1 MFRHV
6 TVISVTILGLLTT
19 NVTQAEGQRPLSQTQ
34 ERDLQPSN
42 AFREC
47 EDCPEMIV
55 VPSGRFLMGARKGE
69 ETFADTPQHPVHISA
84 AFAVAKLEVTVE
96 QYAAFVRDTGHE
108 MAASC
113 RSTVDILNG
122 FADRDRKLSWHDPG
136 FPQHRSSPVTCVSW
150 NDAKAYVSWLAK
162 RTGKPCRLLS
172 EAEWEFAARA
182 GTEARYPFGDR
193 ASGICQHA
201 NGGDQNF
208 KHATSIQ
215 ADIACNDG
223 HAYSAPGGTFPA
235 NGFGLHDMQGNVSE
249 WVEDCSVMSKTGRGY
264 GGAPTDGS
272 PWMIGD
278 CSTRVTRGGDWSSG
292 SKELQSS
299 ARAEGPVNFSM
310 NSTGIRVARTLNR

>member
-6 TVISVTILGLLTT
+6 TATSVTILGFLTM
-19 NVTQAEGQRPLSQTQ
+19 NVTQAEGQRPPSQTQ

-55 VPSGRFLMGARKGE
+55 VPPGRFLMGARKGE
-69 ETFADTPQHPVHISA
+69 ETFADTPQHPVRISA

-122 FADRDRKLSWHDPG
+122 FADRDRKLSWRDPG

-162 RTGKPCRLLS
+162 RTGKPYRLLS
-172 EAEWEFAARA
+172 EAEWEFAAHLEIVLWAFASMRTAATRILNAPPRSNPTSPATMAMPIRHPA
-182 GTEARYPFGDR
+182 GPSPQTVSAFTTCREMCRNGWRTARSCRRP
-193 ASGICQHA
+193 A
-201 NGGDQNF
+201 GGMAA
-208 KHATSIQ
+208 HRPT
-215 ADIACNDG
+215 
-223 HAYSAPGGTFPA
+223 
-235 NGFGLHDMQGNVSE
+235 VR
-249 WVEDCSVMSKTGRGY
+249 RG
-264 GGAPTDGS
+264 
-272 PWMIGD
+272 
-278 CSTRVTRGGDWSSG
+278 
-292 SKELQSS
+292 
-299 ARAEGPVNFSM
+299 
-310 NSTGIRVARTLNR
+310 